1 MQIAIAEIPNERIL
15 QLYVIRVVDL
25 RRGVLVYIVLV
36 RCALHGKY
44 RLCLA

>member
-25 RRGVLVYIVLV
+25 RRGVLVYIVRV